1 MSSRGN
7 DAVGERARPRRDR
20 LIREREHDPYRRRER
35 PPEPLA
41 CEDCGAVFRN
51 GRWQWI
57 DASSAPR
64 GGPCP
69 ACRRIRDD
77 NPAGLVTLTGEF
89 QAAHQEEIRA
99 LISHVEAREK
109 AAHALN
115 RIMEATTV
123 DDGLRISTT
132 DMHLARAIGE
142 ALRRA
147 YKGEIELRYAKEGS
161 LLRVRWSR

>member
-1 MSSRGN
+1 MSARGN
-7 DAVGERARPRRDR
+7 GAGGPARPRRDR
-20 LIREREHDPYRRRER
+20 LIREREHDPYRMRER

-41 CEDCGAVFRN
+41 CEDCGAVFRD

-57 DASSAPR
+57 DGSSAPP

-77 NPAGLVTLTGEF
+77 NPAGLVTLAGEF
-89 QAAHQEEIRA
+89 QVAHQEEIRA
-99 LISHVEAREK
+99 LISHVEEREK
-109 AAHALN
+109 SAHALN

-123 DDGLRISTT
+123 DDQLRISTT

-147 YKGEIELRYAKEGS
+147 YKGELELRYAKEGS
-161 LLRVRWSR
+161 MIRVRWSR